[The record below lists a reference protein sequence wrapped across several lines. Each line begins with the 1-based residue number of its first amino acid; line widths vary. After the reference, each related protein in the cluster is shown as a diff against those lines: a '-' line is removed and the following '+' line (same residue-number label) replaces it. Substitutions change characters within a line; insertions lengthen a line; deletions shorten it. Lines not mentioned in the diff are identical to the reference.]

1 MIINEKIKTEIPAS
15 KSLYNRA
22 LIVQS
27 FFSQLELLGNS
38 TCDDVVFAK
47 KALSEF
53 NQGKDIYCG
62 EGGTTFRFICVRV
75 SRQKGS
81 YRIFAKKRL
90 LERPQKGLI
99 GLLTQLNTKVT
110 VFSDHYLLECQGWDV
125 LPEVIV
131 DTSESS
137 QYASALMLSSWN
149 LKQDLKVKLQGTK
162 VSEAYFNLTLEMLRQ
177 FGLQFD
183 LQDNQINIPA
193 HQQLTVSSYRVES
206 DVSSAFSVVA
216 FGILSNGV
224 ELVNFP
230 YESRQPDLVFL
241 DIISAMG
248 VRWERKENTL
258 IVQPSR
264 SLRPIEWDLFNSPD
278 LFPVLSVLCAFA
290 RGDSKL
296 FNAPHL
302 VAKESNRILKTSE
315 LLRNAGVLTEVLK
328 DGMIIHGGLEKTNLS
343 FSFDPDSDHRMV
355 MAASCLTLSGAK
367 IDILNKNVV
376 DKSFP
381 EFWQTV
387 GM

>member
-99 GLLTQLNTKVT
+99 DLLNQLNTKVT
-110 VFSDHYLLECQGWDV
+110 VFSDHYLLECEGWDS
-125 LPEVIV
+125 LFEVKV

-149 LKQDLKVKLQGTK
+149 LKQDLKIKLQGTK

-206 DVSSAFSVVA
+206 DVSSAFSIVA
-216 FGILSNGV
+216 FGILANGV

-230 YESRQPDLVFL
+230 FESRQPDLVFL

-248 VRWERKENTL
+248 VQWEQKGNSL
-258 IVQPSR
+258 VVQPSR
-264 SLRPIEWDLFNSPD
+264 NLKAIAWDLFNSPD

-290 RGDSKL
+290 KGDSKL

-315 LLRNAGVLTEVLK
+315 LLGNVGVLTEVLK
-328 DGMIIHGGLEKTNLS
+328 DGMIIHGGLEKANLS

-355 MAASCLTLSGAK
+355 MAAKCLTLSGAK
-367 IDILNKNVV
+367 IDILNRNVV